1 MQWCELWRLVAA
13 VDKFVGTRNLIYQG
27 GAGEQRSHRMG
38 FDLRQELNLSRRSG
52 GAEEP

>member
-1 MQWCELWRLVAA
+1 MQWCELWSLVAA

-38 FDLRQELNLSRRSG
+38 FDLRHAPRRILLEGDPQS
-52 GAEEP
+52 